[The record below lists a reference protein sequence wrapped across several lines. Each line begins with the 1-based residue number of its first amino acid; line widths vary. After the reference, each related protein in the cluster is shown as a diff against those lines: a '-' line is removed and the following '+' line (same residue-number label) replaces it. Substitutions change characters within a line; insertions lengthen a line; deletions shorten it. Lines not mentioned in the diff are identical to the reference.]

1 MLKKAIIAGMAL
13 LTLGGVGGGILAG
26 IIIYVRS

>member
-1 MLKKAIIAGMAL
+1 MLKKAIIAGMSL
-13 LTLGGVGGGILAG
+13 LTLGGVGGVILAG

>member
-13 LTLGGVGGGILAG
+13 LALGGVGGVILAG